1 MAGLTTTQTFS
12 DGDTVTA
19 AKLNNIISNASIDA
33 DAVTTA
39 KIDDGAVTLLKMA
52 TLSVDT
58 GQLVNDS
65 VENSKLNDMAAR
77 TVKVNA
83 TDAAA
88 NPTDIAMS
96 NGADVAENKLL
107 VGTTDSINAVKFD
120 TDLEL
125 DATDSAAA
133 DIRVADTLISGK
145 SAFDAAAGSD
155 PVVPAN
161 DTVLVYDTSGT
172 GNKLR
177 KATVTN
183 MMQTLPA
190 VESTSGVVR
199 LATTKRSVD
208 PTTAGTVPAD
218 VLTVNNASPMLAKA
232 WIEFTSTALATS
244 ITNSFNITSLTRD
257 SEGVFSIVFGN
268 GVTDTKFDLPSD
280 KYIVIATGYGQ
291 STGTYASD
299 LLFGRITSKTAA
311 GCTITFGSFQNVLTN
326 LEDPAGATLVFY
338 GLTS

>member
-19 AKLNNIISNASIDA
+19 AKLNNIVSNASIDA

-58 GQLVNDS
+58 GQLVNDA
-65 VENSKLNDMAAR
+65 VQNSKLNDMAAK
-77 TVKVNA
+77 TVKANA
-83 TDAAA
+83 TNGAA
-88 NPTDIAMS
+88 NPTDVP
-96 NGADVAENKLL
+96 VAVSELL
-107 VGTTDSINAVKFD
+107 AGTSTTINAVSFT
-120 TDLEL
+120 TDMEMVDSS
-125 DATDSAAA
+125 DAVKTDNTAAK
-133 DIRVADTLISGK
+133 IRVANNLIDGK
-145 SAFDAAAGSD
+145 ATAT
-155 PVVPAN
+155 VVPAN
-161 DTVLVYDTSGT
+161 DTVLVYDADGAGTS
-172 GNKLR
+172 KLR
-177 KATVTN
+177 KTTVTS

-190 VESTSGVVR
+190 TNDTSGVSRIASV
-199 LATTKRSVD
+199 KRSVA
-208 PTTAGTVPAD
+208 PTPANGVDNADALGAINAG
-218 VLTVNNASPMLAKA
+218 PMIAKA
-232 WIEFTSTALATS
+232 WIEFTSPGGVTS
-244 ITNSFNITSLTRD
+244 ITNSFNITSLTRN

-268 GVTDTKFDLPSD
+268 GGTDTKFDLPSD

-291 STGTYASD
+291 STGTYTSD

-326 LEDPAGATLVFY
+326 IEDPAGATLVFY